1 MSGGLTQRGRLEQHL
16 RARRDGG
23 RKLLVPYVTG
33 GITACWTEVLRAMI
47 AAGADAVEVGIP
59 FSDPVMDGPTIQEAS
74 QRALE
79 RGTTPGSILDEL
91 RQVADDV
98 DVPLVAMTYFNVV
111 FRIGPDRFAAEA
123 AAAGISGVILPDVPM
138 EELAEWEPA
147 AGHAGLETVLL
158 ASPISADDRLAE
170 LCRRSQGFVYGVNLM
185 GVTGERTSV
194 GEQAGGLARRLKAVT
209 DKPVIMGFGVSTPDQ
224 AAAIAAEADGVVVA
238 SALMRKVLDGA
249 EVEQVADDVAA
260 LRAALDRGGV
270 GPPSPSSSWL
280 PSP

>member
-1 MSGGLTQRGRLEQHL
+1 
-16 RARRDGG
+16 
-23 RKLLVPYVTG
+23 
-33 GITACWTEVLRAMI
+33 
-47 AAGADAVEVGIP
+47 
-59 FSDPVMDGPTIQEAS
+59 
-74 QRALE
+74 
-79 RGTTPGSILDEL
+79 
-91 RQVADDV
+91 
-98 DVPLVAMTYFNVV
+98 
-111 FRIGPDRFAAEA
+111 
-123 AAAGISGVILPDVPM
+123 
-138 EELAEWEPA
+138 
-147 AGHAGLETVLL
+147 
-158 ASPISADDRLAE
+158 
-170 LCRRSQGFVYGVNLM
+170 VNLM

-260 LRAALDRGGV
+260 LRAALDRGRV